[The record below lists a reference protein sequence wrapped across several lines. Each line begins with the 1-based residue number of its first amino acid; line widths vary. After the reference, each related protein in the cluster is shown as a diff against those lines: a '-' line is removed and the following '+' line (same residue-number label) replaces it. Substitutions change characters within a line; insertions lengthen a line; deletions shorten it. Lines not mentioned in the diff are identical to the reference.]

1 MGGVWVLAKTSEL
14 REREV
19 INILDGK
26 KLGFTSDLEI
36 DPGTGRI
43 IALVLPAP
51 GRFRWLLGRTEEIII
66 PWRQIKKF
74 GSDVILVELPDQVDT
89 NSYIDLSGGH

>member
-1 MGGVWVLAKTSEL
+1 MLAKTSEL

-36 DPGTGRI
+36 DPDTGKI
-43 IALVLPAP
+43 TALVLPAP
-51 GRFRWLLGRTEEIII
+51 GRFRWLLGKTGEVIV
-66 PWRQIKKF
+66 PWRQIKKI
-74 GSDVILVELPDQVDT
+74 GNDVILVELPDRVET
-89 NSYIDLSGGH
+89 NSYIDLSH

>member
-1 MGGVWVLAKTSEL
+1 VLAKTSEL

-19 INILDGK
+19 INVLDGK

-36 DPGTGRI
+36 DPTTGKI

-51 GRFRWLLGRTEEIII
+51 GRFRWLLGKTGEVII
-66 PWRQIKKF
+66 PWRQIKKL
-74 GSDVILVELPDQVDT
+74 GSDVILVELPDQVENNT
-89 NSYIDLSGGH
+89 YIDLSP

>member
-1 MGGVWVLAKTSEL
+1 MGGVRVLAKTSEL

-36 DPGTGRI
+36 DPGTGKI

-51 GRFRWLLGRTEEIII
+51 GRFRWLLGRNEDYYSLAANQED
-66 PWRQIKKF
+66 RF
-74 GSDVILVELPDQVDT
+74 
-89 NSYIDLSGGH
+89 

>member
-1 MGGVWVLAKTSEL
+1 MLAKTSEL
-14 REREV
+14 REREI

-36 DPGTGRI
+36 DPATGKI

-51 GRFRWLLGRTEEIII
+51 GRLRWLLGKTEEIII
-66 PWRQIKKF
+66 PWRQIKKI
-74 GSDVILVELPDQVDT
+74 GIDVILVDLPQQVE
-89 NSYIDLSGGH
+89 NGSYN

>member
-1 MGGVWVLAKTSEL
+1 MLAKTSEL

-36 DPGTGRI
+36 DPGTGKI

-51 GRFRWLLGRTEEIII
+51 GRFRWLLGKTGEIII
-66 PWRQIKKF
+66 PWRQIKKI
-74 GSDVILVELPDQVDT
+74 GADVILVELPDQVET
-89 NSYIDLSGGH
+89 NSYIDLSGGK

>member
-1 MGGVWVLAKTSEL
+1 MGGVGVLAKTSEL

-19 INILDGK
+19 INIIDGK

-36 DPGTGRI
+36 DPETGKI

-51 GRFRWLLGRTEEIII
+51 GRFRWLLGRTEEIVI
-66 PWRQIKKF
+66 PWRQIKKI
-74 GSDVILVELPDQVDT
+74 GSDVILVELPDRVEA
-89 NSYIDLSGGH
+89 NSYIDLSDGH

>member
-1 MGGVWVLAKTSEL
+1 MGREAGLLAKTSEL

-36 DPGTGRI
+36 DPATGKI

-51 GRFRWLLGRTEEIII
+51 GRLRWLLGKTGEIVI
-66 PWRQIKKF
+66 PWRQIKKI
-74 GSDVILVELPDQVDT
+74 GTDVILVELPDQVEA
-89 NSYIDLSGGH
+89 NSYIDL

>member
-1 MGGVWVLAKTSEL
+1 VLAKTSEL

-19 INILDGK
+19 INIIDGK

-36 DPGTGRI
+36 DPITGKI

-51 GRFRWLLGRTEEIII
+51 GRFRWLLGKTGEVII
-66 PWRQIKKF
+66 PWRQIKKL
-74 GSDVILVELPDQVDT
+74 GSDVILVELPDQVET
-89 NSYIDLSGGH
+89 NTYVDLSH

>member
-1 MGGVWVLAKTSEL
+1 MLAKTSEL

-19 INILDGK
+19 INIIDGK

-36 DPGTGRI
+36 DPITGKI

-51 GRFRWLLGRTEEIII
+51 GRFRWLLGKTGEVII
-66 PWRQIKKF
+66 PWRQIKKL
-74 GSDVILVELPDQVDT
+74 GSDVILVELPDQVET
-89 NSYIDLSGGH
+89 NTYVDLSH

>member
-1 MGGVWVLAKTSEL
+1 MLAKTSEL

-19 INILDGK
+19 INVLDGK

-36 DPGTGRI
+36 DPGTGKI

-51 GRFRWLLGRTEEIII
+51 GRFRWLLGKTGEVII
-66 PWRQIKKF
+66 PWRQIKKI
-74 GSDVILVELPDQVDT
+74 GSDVILVELPDQVET
-89 NSYIDLSGGH
+89 NSYIDLSH

>member
-1 MGGVWVLAKTSEL
+1 MGGVRVLAKTSEL

-36 DPGTGRI
+36 DPETGKI

-51 GRFRWLLGRTEEIII
+51 GRFRWLLGRTGEIII
-66 PWRQIKKF
+66 PWRQIKKI
-74 GSDVILVELPDQVDT
+74 GSDVILVELPEQVEA
-89 NSYIDLSGGH
+89 NSYIDLSGGQ

>member
-1 MGGVWVLAKTSEL
+1 MAKTSEL

-19 INILDGK
+19 INIIDGK

-36 DPGTGRI
+36 DPITGKI

-51 GRFRWLLGRTEEIII
+51 GRFRWLLGKTGEVII
-66 PWRQIKKF
+66 PWRQIKKL
-74 GSDVILVELPDQVDT
+74 GSDVILVELPDQVET
-89 NSYIDLSGGH
+89 NTYVDLSH

>member
-1 MGGVWVLAKTSEL
+1 MLAKTSEL

-66 PWRQIKKF
+66 PWRQIKKI
-74 GSDVILVELPDQVDT
+74 GSDVILVELPEQVEA